1 MGAPGSGAGVGVGV
15 GVGAV
20 AERRGGDMLL
30 DVMMDGWVPPI
41 DPRGFLPAVVLCV
54 CRACGLWPVG
64 VHVMRCSSLR
74 ASVEHGYHLPLF
86 LLASFPVDLDLRVF
100 PVLAITKLLLV
111 VTAGQ
116 YYCTPRWWPY
126 ANSLRIN
133 GLLGE
138 SFAFCVY

>member
-1 MGAPGSGAGVGVGV
+1 VQYTLRSRGLWSSVGAGTHDVSGDRGADAAAPAGSRGACVARVSARCVVARGRMHMGAPGSGAGVGVGV

-74 ASVEHGYHLPLF
+74 ASVEHG
-86 LLASFPVDLDLRVF
+86 
-100 PVLAITKLLLV
+100 
-111 VTAGQ
+111 
-116 YYCTPRWWPY
+116 
-126 ANSLRIN
+126 
-133 GLLGE
+133 
-138 SFAFCVY
+138 